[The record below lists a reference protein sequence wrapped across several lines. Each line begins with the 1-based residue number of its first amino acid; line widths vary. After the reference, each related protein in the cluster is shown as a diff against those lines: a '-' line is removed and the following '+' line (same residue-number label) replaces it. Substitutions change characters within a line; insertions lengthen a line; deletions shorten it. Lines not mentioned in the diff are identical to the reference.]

1 MAQDPRLN
9 DLLKWSIQ
17 NQDGPDGTPAA
28 NRTPLDP
35 KLLEA
40 LFGGPS
46 EAELMK
52 AAMDL
57 ITSTDPEVTLEAKLT
72 AFDNF
77 EQLIENLD
85 NANNIANL
93 ELWTPLLGCLAHENA
108 ELRKMAAWCVGTAV
122 QNNIKSQEK
131 LLAMNGIPKL
141 IDMALND
148 AEDTAV
154 RRKAIY
160 ALSSATRNYQA
171 AMDSCT
177 AELEKRGH
185 KHGKID
191 SMNMDAVDTV
201 MNSLKK
207 IAGTS

>member
-1 MAQDPRLN
+1 MAQDPRLSN
-9 DLLKWSIQ
+9 LLKWSIQ
-17 NQDGPDGTPAA
+17 NQSAPDGTPPET
-28 NRTPLDP
+28 RTPLDP
-35 KLLEA
+35 SLLAA

-52 AAMDL
+52 TAMEA
-57 ITSTDPEVTLEAKLT
+57 ITSEDPEVTLESKLV

-93 ELWTPLLGCLAHENA
+93 
-108 ELRKMAAWCVGTAV
+108 AV

-131 LLAMNGIPKL
+131 FLAMNGIPKI
-141 IDMALND
+141 IDIILD
-148 AEDTAV
+148 DKEDTAV

-171 AMDSCT
+171 AMDLCT
-177 AELEKRGH
+177 GELEKRGYT
-185 KHGKID
+185 HGTVD
-191 SMNMDAVDTV
+191 SMNMDAVDVV
-201 MNSLKK
+201 MNSLKE